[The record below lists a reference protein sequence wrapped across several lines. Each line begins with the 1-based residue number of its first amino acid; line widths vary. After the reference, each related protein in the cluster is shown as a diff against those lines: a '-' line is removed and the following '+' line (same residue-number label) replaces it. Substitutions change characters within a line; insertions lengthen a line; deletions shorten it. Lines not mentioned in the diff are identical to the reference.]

1 MGANE
6 DLQTISAT
14 FKNPIN
20 TLESIEFVVRPDSG
34 ISDRGITEDFQINL
48 YDSNDQLIDSYTVT
62 PITDNN
68 TVQTLVLESDTT
80 PPGEVSITDAV
91 YSDTSV
97 TLNWENP
104 SDPDFQNVRIYR
116 EGVLI
121 YTSSGTEYS
130 DTGLLPGTTYQ
141 YTITTVDSS
150 GNESAGVS
158 VNITT
163 EAPNNQ
169 NLALV
174 IDAQDTVQ
182 ANQEFTV
189 DVVLENATDIY
200 AEDITVR
207 YDTALFEFV
216 SASTAAQGL
225 TFYYQDEGTPGQL
238 RYILAS
244 EGQAYGINGETA
256 LVTLTF
262 RAKNTAGTGTIDF
275 AAGLAADNHGNEY
288 VPALTGKDITV
299 IAADPDVNNDGQ
311 YTLGDLS
318 IAAYDFGLT
327 TGDLNDEDSDVD
339 VSGTVDDLDL
349 TLIVDAII
357 GAE

>member
-150 GNESAGVS
+150 GNESA
-158 VNITT
+158 
-163 EAPNNQ
+163 AFP
-169 NLALV
+169 
-174 IDAQDTVQ
+174 
-182 ANQEFTV
+182 
-189 DVVLENATDIY
+189 
-200 AEDITVR
+200 
-207 YDTALFEFV
+207 
-216 SASTAAQGL
+216 
-225 TFYYQDEGTPGQL
+225 
-238 RYILAS
+238 
-244 EGQAYGINGETA
+244 
-256 LVTLTF
+256 
-262 RAKNTAGTGTIDF
+262 
-275 AAGLAADNHGNEY
+275 
-288 VPALTGKDITV
+288 
-299 IAADPDVNNDGQ
+299 
-311 YTLGDLS
+311 S
-318 IAAYDFGLT
+318 I
-327 TGDLNDEDSDVD
+327 SQPKHR
-339 VSGTVDDLDL
+339 
-349 TLIVDAII
+349 II
-357 GAE
+357 KIWPL